1 MRHLS
6 RRRHQCLGLRLL
18 GFASFNPLGGT
29 IEHMS
34 TAVEYGKKS
43 ITVPMDVLDEVNRL
57 LSDGNFSA
65 YVTEALKRQ
74 IQRDKLSQLVDELE
88 ADYGPVTEEEHQQA
102 FADMTS

>member
-6 RRRHQCLGLRLL
+6 RRRHQCLGLKLL

-29 IEHMS
+29 IERMS

-88 ADYGPVTEEEHQQA
+88 ADYGPVSPERYQWALSQL
-102 FADMTS
+102 TS

>member
-1 MRHLS
+1 
-6 RRRHQCLGLRLL
+6 
-18 GFASFNPLGGT
+18 
-29 IEHMS
+29 MS
-34 TAVEYGKKS
+34 SAVEYGKKS

-88 ADYGPVTEEEHQQA
+88 ADYGPITEEEYQQA
-102 FADMTS
+102 LADMTS